1 MKPRTGGLG
10 QIYISCNNFAQLW
23 EGMPYEFAECFVRQ
37 PVPEPAKSSPI
48 SRKDRLPVC
57 PQQPYYEASKPAPS
71 RQKPFRIVYLSL
83 ARGNLAIRISL

>member
-37 PVPEPAKSSPI
+37 PRTSASEEFTNFPQGPAAS
-48 SRKDRLPVC
+48 LPT
-57 PQQPYYEASKPAPS
+57 AAIL
-71 RQKPFRIVYLSL
+71 RSL
-83 ARGNLAIRISL
+83 